1 MVARARKPV
10 KEAYERLNRL
20 LIARANAR
28 YTLHTMPVI
37 VSLLRAV
44 NVGGHAVIKMADL
57 KSLYESLKFRDVHT
71 YVQSGN
77 VVFRGDSTDLKLL
90 SKKIQRAI
98 EKRFRVTP
106 GVLLRTTKDLRNIVA
121 ANPFAK
127 RSDVLPAKLLVYFL
141 QEELS
146 REAPAELKKLPP
158 QGEELIPAKRELYIH
173 FPDGMGKSK
182 LPWRAVEK
190 LCIKPGTGRNWNTVT
205 KLLAM
210 AEELESSK

>member
-1 MVARARKPV
+1 
-10 KEAYERLNRL
+10 
-20 LIARANAR
+20 
-28 YTLHTMPVI
+28 MPVFI
-37 VSLLRAV
+37 SLLRAV

-57 KSLYESLKFRDVHT
+57 KALYRSLKLGDVQT

-77 VVFRGDSTDLKLL
+77 VVFGTDSADLKLL
-90 SKKIQRAI
+90 GKKIQTAI
-98 EKRFRVTP
+98 EKRFQVTP
-106 GVLLRTTKDLRNIVA
+106 GVLLRTTKDLRDIVA

-127 RSDVLPAKLLVYFL
+127 RPNVSPAKLLVYFL
-141 QEELS
+141 HDELS
-146 REAPAELKKLPP
+146 REAATELKKLPP
-158 QGEELIPAKRELYIH
+158 KGEELIPAKRELYIY

-190 LCIKPGTGRNWNTVT
+190 LCIKPGTGRNFNTVT

>member
-1 MVARARKPV
+1 MVARAPKCV
-10 KEAYERLNRL
+10 KESD
-20 LIARANAR
+20 ISGRANYSAVPAR
-28 YTLHTMPVI
+28 YNLAMPVVI
-37 VSLLRAV
+37 SLLRAV

-57 KSLYESLKFRDVHT
+57 KSLYESLKFRDVRT

-77 VVFRGDSTDLKLL
+77 VVFRTDNADLKLL
-90 SKKIQRAI
+90 GKKIQAAI
-98 EKRFRVTP
+98 EKRFKVTP
-106 GVLLRTTKDLRNIVA
+106 GVLLRTARDLRDVVA

-127 RSDVLPAKLLVYFL
+127 RSDVLPAKLLAYFL
-141 QEELS
+141 HEELS
-146 REAPAELKKLPP
+146 RDAATELKKLPP
-158 QGEELIPAKRELYIH
+158 NSEELIPAKRELYIY

-190 LCIKPGTGRNWNTVT
+190 LCITPGTGRNWNTVS

>member
-1 MVARARKPV
+1 MA
-10 KEAYERLNRL
+10 
-20 LIARANAR
+20 
-28 YTLHTMPVI
+28 VI

-57 KSLYESLKFRDVHT
+57 KSLYESLKFRDVQT

-77 VVFRGDSTDLKLL
+77 VVFRTDTSDLKAL
-90 SKKIQRAI
+90 SKKIQTAI
-98 EKRFRVTP
+98 EKRFKVSP
-106 GVLLRTTKDLRNIVA
+106 GVLLRTTKDLRDIVA

-127 RSDVLPAKLLVYFL
+127 RSDVLPAKLLVSFL

-146 REAPAELKKLPP
+146 RDAATELKKLPLK
-158 QGEELIPAKRELYIH
+158 GEELIPAKRELYIY

-182 LPWRAVEK
+182 LPWRIVEK
-190 LCIKPGTGRNWNTVT
+190 LCITPGTGRNWNTVT

>member
-1 MVARARKPV
+1 
-10 KEAYERLNRL
+10 
-20 LIARANAR
+20 
-28 YTLHTMPVI
+28 MPVFI
-37 VSLLRAV
+37 SLLRAV

-57 KSLYESLKFRDVHT
+57 KALYRSLKLGDVQT

-77 VVFRGDSTDLKLL
+77 VVFRTDSADLKLL
-90 SKKIQRAI
+90 GKKIQTAI
-98 EKRFRVTP
+98 EKRFEITP
-106 GVLLRTTKDLRNIVA
+106 GVLLRTTKDLRDIVA

-127 RSDVLPAKLLVYFL
+127 RPNVLPAKLLVYFL
-141 QEELS
+141 HDELS
-146 REAPAELKKLPP
+146 QEAATELKKLPP
-158 QGEELIPAKRELYIH
+158 KGEELIPAKRELYIY

-190 LCIKPGTGRNWNTVT
+190 LCTTPGTGRNFNTVT